1 MKHIMVHLHG
11 TALEGHVD
19 ASVATPIMVDY
30 GQTYAGNAAALNGR
44 MYNAQY
50 GWMVEGFWAPPAGS
64 VLWIEQLSATPGLL
78 SYSGG
83 TMMNQGSFAPIFG
96 TAGSSSRIQ
105 WNGAMLHNWY
115 AATSAGDY
123 SATYRIYFGDA
134 QGNAT
139 DGFQAGEVTLNW
151 TAVPAPGAA
160 GALGLAGLL
169 ATRRRR

>member
-1 MKHIMVHLHG
+1 
-11 TALEGHVD
+11 
-19 ASVATPIMVDY
+19 
-30 GQTYAGNAAALNGR
+30 
-44 MYNAQY
+44 
-50 GWMVEGFWAPPAGS
+50 MVEGFWAPPAGS